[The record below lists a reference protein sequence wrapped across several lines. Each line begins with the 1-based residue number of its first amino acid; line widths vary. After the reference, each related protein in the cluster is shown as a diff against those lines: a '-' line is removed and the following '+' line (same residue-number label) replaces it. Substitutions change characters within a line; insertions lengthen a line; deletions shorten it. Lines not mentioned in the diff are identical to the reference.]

1 MAKLRVPIDRLRIS
15 SLAEL
20 RTMEL
25 CITPKLDCPRP
36 ERQSSST
43 DRGKEADKAK
53 ATKTVDCTNDPI
65 AKIQVGFQ

>member
-1 MAKLRVPIDRLRIS
+1 MDRPRIS
-15 SLAEL
+15 SLAET

-43 DRGKEADKAK
+43 DRGKDADNAK
-53 ATKTVDCTNDPI
+53 ATKTADCTNDPI
-65 AKIQVGFQ
+65 AKIHVGFQ